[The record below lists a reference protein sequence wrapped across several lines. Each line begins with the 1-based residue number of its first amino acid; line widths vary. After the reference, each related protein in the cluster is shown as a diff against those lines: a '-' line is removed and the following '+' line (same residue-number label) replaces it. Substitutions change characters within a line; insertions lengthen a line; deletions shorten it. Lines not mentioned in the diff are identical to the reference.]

1 MKSLFEIKETINK
14 IQSVSRI
21 NPYAPVEI
29 QALEWAFKQIENE
42 GLSKGQILIERR
54 IFKLKYRQEKRE
66 VMSYATR
73 PARAKQI
80 NALKWV
86 VDEDDLKGVVGPV

>member
-1 MKSLFEIKETINK
+1 MKQLFEIAQTLNLLRSQRRNIF
-14 IQSVSRI
+14 
-21 NPYAPVEI
+21 APVEI
-29 QALEWAFKQIENE
+29 QALEWAYTTIEDE
-42 GLSKGQILIERR
+42 GLSRGKEIIETR

-66 VMSYATR
+66 VMSFATR

-86 VDEDDLKGVVGPV
+86 LDEGDL